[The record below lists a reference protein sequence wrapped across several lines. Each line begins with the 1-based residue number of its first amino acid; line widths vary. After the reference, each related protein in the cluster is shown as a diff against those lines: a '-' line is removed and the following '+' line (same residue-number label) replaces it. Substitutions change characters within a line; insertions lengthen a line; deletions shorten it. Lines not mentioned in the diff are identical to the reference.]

1 MRLYF
6 SKVKCIWLI
15 AIFCVFYSYL
25 FSYILNVN
33 SVFIKMFPLTGIV
46 IFVMQVVKDRK
57 WYKKRYLWLG
67 FLMIG
72 SYVITI
78 LMNYKYNLIENC
90 KNLYWLFMYFF
101 LYYSYDVGQEENGY
115 RRGLYVFNNF
125 FVILNLVTTVLS
137 LLMFWAKI
145 GISLK
150 NEYGQ
155 FVLGYHLRWGRL
167 YGITNSVNGFARMA
181 IISFVLLFVNY
192 KLFELSKGWKM
203 IYILNIIFSFLYLVA
218 SATRGAE
225 LSFSIFLFIYIF
237 GKKYAT
243 MKENM
248 LKRFTSSFMKA
259 FAGSILFILCI
270 LILNVTLEWSIS
282 ASDRMSTNYLEIQI
296 EKSDTETKVTKTYM
310 DLGEGGL
317 VRNLTDPQSVEAVW
331 QRRIA
336 WKSVFEDHLLFGIGA
351 ANERTYMEL
360 YGYPENQSLQIHMIP
375 NIMVFAGLSGLSI
388 YIIMLLCIVVWSIKV
403 LLRGK
408 WNNDK
413 DIGLCYLALTLAL
426 TVYTVVMYSNSVMS
440 VLYWL
445 FAGCAMKFIGESKS
459 DAD

>member
-225 LSFSIFLFIYIF
+225 LSFSIFLFI
-237 GKKYAT
+237 
-243 MKENM
+243 
-248 LKRFTSSFMKA
+248 
-259 FAGSILFILCI
+259 
-270 LILNVTLEWSIS
+270 
-282 ASDRMSTNYLEIQI
+282 
-296 EKSDTETKVTKTYM
+296 
-310 DLGEGGL
+310 
-317 VRNLTDPQSVEAVW
+317 
-331 QRRIA
+331 
-336 WKSVFEDHLLFGIGA
+336 
-351 ANERTYMEL
+351 
-360 YGYPENQSLQIHMIP
+360 
-375 NIMVFAGLSGLSI
+375 
-388 YIIMLLCIVVWSIKV
+388 
-403 LLRGK
+403 
-408 WNNDK
+408 
-413 DIGLCYLALTLAL
+413 
-426 TVYTVVMYSNSVMS
+426 
-440 VLYWL
+440 
-445 FAGCAMKFIGESKS
+445 
-459 DAD
+459 